1 MATIFRP
8 CPKRLATPSSA
19 CVSPSS
25 LNSHNWSTTH
35 SPTCR
40 GCDAISSPITGNG
53 CSSSRTTAR
62 MPGGCE
68 GREEVVGSAASV
80 GEMAP
85 CRHIAVSVRH
95 LYRRP
100 RTSTSQYTSWLHNLT
115 QRPPTDSAFARLS
128 GSGMVADYTLACHPV
143 PLQLSRP
150 YPPDDHI
157 LVRVP
162 LY

>member
-1 MATIFRP
+1 
-8 CPKRLATPSSA
+8 
-19 CVSPSS
+19 
-25 LNSHNWSTTH
+25 
-35 SPTCR
+35 
-40 GCDAISSPITGNG
+40 
-53 CSSSRTTAR
+53 

-100 RTSTSQYTSWLHNLT
+100 RTSTSQYTSWLYNLT

-128 GSGMVADYTLACHPV
+128 GSGMVAHYTLACHPV

-162 LY
+162 AILIDSMRHPVLDQ